1 MRQQLAPQDWE
12 VTSEDVTVGG
22 GGPECPV
29 LRLIGS
35 RVGNIRVH
43 KLLGEGGM
51 GAVYSGF
58 DERLRRE
65 VALKAVRFD
74 HLSPNSR
81 ARLLSEARVLSRL
94 NHPNICAIHDFV
106 TGEATD
112 FLVLELIRG
121 VNLRQAIA
129 RGIPPG
135 ERLGIAERIVEAL
148 GAAHSQGV
156 IHRDLKPA
164 NVMLTP
170 EGGVKVLDFGIARLS
185 EEDVPGWTAGPD
197 MELTTA
203 FTVGTGDSLL
213 LGCTA
218 PGKVVGTAG
227 CMSPEQ
233 ARGEPVTVA
242 SDLYALGLLLQ
253 ELFTGEPAYD
263 PALEGF
269 DLLREVQKGRT
280 RPVTG
285 VDRHLA
291 ELIEELK
298 FPSPEGRPTAAETLQ
313 RLRWIEEKPRRRRRL
328 LATAAALLLVASGVT
343 KHTLDLGRERDVAV
357 QALQQAESS
366 RRQGDRVVAF
376 LLDLFKV
383 ADPGTARG
391 NSVTARELLDEGA
404 RRIRGELHEQPAVRA
419 RMLDSIGQVYYKLGL
434 YRDARPLLEEA
445 LRLREQRPGVPLDL
459 ADSLEHLALVDQAE
473 NRPEAGPRLQ
483 RALKLREAVLG
494 RRHPAVAS
502 ALSNLGVFQGRKG
515 KFAEAE
521 KLFREALAIREET
534 LGPDHPDV
542 AVSLNNLG
550 MSLNAQ
556 GHGREAEPLLRRGLA
571 IRERALPP
579 GHPDL
584 AANLEALAVLIED
597 EGRTREAESLHRR
610 ALAID
615 EKALGPRHPKTLL
628 VLSNLGE
635 CLSLQGRFEEA
646 EVVLRRTIEV
656 RESVLGPAHPDLAV
670 TLLRLGDVYGKQRRW
685 AEAEPLLRR
694 SVAILEAAFP
704 PDHPTRV
711 AASKSYAGLKRA
723 LGRS

>member
-1 MRQQLAPQDWE
+1 MRQQPVPQELGLVSDDS
-12 VTSEDVTVGG
+12 TLDADGCG
-22 GGPECPV
+22 RDAD
-29 LRLIGS
+29 LLIGS
-35 RVGNIRVH
+35 KVGNIRVH
-43 KLLGEGGM
+43 RLVGEGGM
-51 GAVYSGF
+51 GAVYAGF

-74 HLSPNSR
+74 HLAPNSR

-94 NHPNICAIHDFV
+94 NHPNLCAIYDFV
-106 TGEATD
+106 SGETTD
-112 FLVLELIRG
+112 FLVLELIHG

-129 RGIPPG
+129 RGIPPA

-185 EEDVPGWTAGPD
+185 EEEPAWTADPD
-197 MELTTA
+197 RELTTA
-203 FTVGTGDSLL
+203 FTVTTGEVLL
-213 LGCTA
+213 PGCTA

-242 SDLYALGLLLQ
+242 SDLYALGLLFQ

-263 PALEGF
+263 PALKGF

-291 ELIEELK
+291 ELIEQLK
-298 FPSPEGRPTAAETLQ
+298 FPSPEGRPTAAETLH
-313 RLRWIEEKPRRRRRL
+313 RLRWIEEKPRRRNRF

-357 QALQQAESS
+357 QALRQAEIS
-366 RRQGDRVVAF
+366 RRQGDQVVAF

-383 ADPGTARG
+383 ADPGATRG

-404 RRIRGELHEQPAVRA
+404 RRIRDNLQEQPAVRS

-434 YRDARPLLEEA
+434 YRDARPLLEDA
-445 LRLREQRPGVPLDL
+445 LRLRERQPAPPLDL
-459 ADSLEHLALVDQAE
+459 ADSLEHLAVVDQAE

-483 RALKLREAVLG
+483 QALRLREAELG
-494 RRHPAVAS
+494 HQHPAVAS
-502 ALSNLGVFQGRKG
+502 ALSNLGIFHARNGE
-515 KFAEAE
+515 FAKAE
-521 KLFREALAIREET
+521 ELFREALAIREAT

-550 MSLNAQ
+550 MVRSAQ
-556 GHGREAEPLLRRGLA
+556 NDHRGAEPLLRRGLA
-571 IRERALPP
+571 IRERVLPP

-584 AANLEALAVLIED
+584 AANLEALALVLGSL
-597 EGRTREAESLHRR
+597 GRNQDAERLHRR

-615 EKALGPRHPKTLL
+615 EKALGPEHPKTLL
-628 VLSNLGE
+628 VLSNLGD
-635 CLSLQGRFEEA
+635 CLAGLGKSEEA
-646 EVVLRRTIEV
+646 EAVLRRAIRS
-656 RESVLGPAHPDLAV
+656 RESVLGPDHPDLAI
-670 TLLRLGDVYGKQRRW
+670 TLSLLGDLYRKERRY

-694 SVAILEAAFP
+694 AVEILEAAYP
-704 PDHPTRV
+704 PGHPTRMSV
-711 AASKSYAGLKRA
+711 SRSYAELLRA
-723 LGRS
+723 AKPS